1 MIQLTDKHKLLK
13 HFKSNQLNKSLTMF
27 EWSNLPDTIPQV
39 ELEKMLQING
49 YAVIAEYQGKLY
61 AFQAGFSGQ
70 DPYNQPTKAIVNNPA
85 LKNNTT
91 YTIGEDCIVIKN
103 DDMKQG
109 LNGIYEYYGQRLI
122 ENQIT
127 MLMTDYNL
135 RMPFTISS
143 SDDQTTQSAKMYL
156 KKIIDGSLGVIGEQK
171 LFKALSVT
179 PTNSKQTAT
188 FADLY
193 GYQQFIIA
201 QLNNTIGLATNN
213 NMKRERLTTNEIEV
227 NKNAS
232 YPLVDNMLKNR
243 QQAVDAIN
251 EMFNTDV
258 SVEYSSIWRG
268 INDNSDNSISDN
280 GNDENNSTVPNNDIT
295 IADNS
300 NKAVNVNDDPN
311 GNSDGNNSADGA
323 NQSTTGGNEQ
333 PKETNQKSEQPAD
346 ENVTTEPQADNEP
359 TEKTR
364 ETSKEDV
371 ENEPENNDTDNNDK
385 PDGNDENVSDKSSDD
400 DTPSNDDDVSND
412 ETTNDD
418 ENRSTLN
425 DLPEKKER
433 DKK

>member
-13 HFKSNQLNKSLTMF
+13 QFKSNQLNKSLTMF
-27 EWSNLPDTIPQV
+27 EWSNLPETIPAV

-179 PTNSKQTAT
+179 PTNGKQNAP

-243 QQAVDAIN
+243 QQAVAAIN
-251 EMFNTDV
+251 DMFDTDIN
-258 SVEYSSIWRG
+258 VEYSSIWRG

-280 GNDENNSTVPNNDIT
+280 GNNENNGAVPDNDGA

-300 NKAVNVNDDPN
+300 NKAVNDNELN
-311 GNSDGNNSADGA
+311 GNSDSDSSSNGVNK
-323 NQSTTGGNEQ
+323 STTGGNEQ
-333 PKETNQKSEQPAD
+333 PEETNKKSEQPAD
-346 ENVTTEPQADNEP
+346 ENGAEEPQPDNEP
-359 TEKTR
+359 TEETR
-364 ETSKEDV
+364 ETTQEKVD
-371 ENEPENNDTDNNDK
+371 NEPENDGKDNNNQ
-385 PDGNDENVSDKSSDD
+385 PDGNDENVSDNTSDD

-412 ETTNDD
+412 EPTNDD
-418 ENRSTLN
+418 EK
-425 DLPEKKER
+425 KKER

>member
-13 HFKSNQLNKSLTMF
+13 QFKSNQLNKSLTMF
-27 EWSNLPDTIPQV
+27 EWSNLPETIPAV

-49 YAVIAEYQGKLY
+49 YAVVAEYQGRLY

-179 PTNSKQTAT
+179 PTNGKQNAP

-243 QQAVDAIN
+243 QQAVAAIN
-251 EMFNTDV
+251 DMFDTGI

-280 GNDENNSTVPNNDIT
+280 GDDENNGAVPDNDGA

-300 NKAVNVNDDPN
+300 NKAVNDNELN
-311 GNSDGNNSADGA
+311 GNSDSDNSSNGV

-333 PKETNQKSEQPAD
+333 PEETNKKSEQPAD
-346 ENVTTEPQADNEP
+346 ENGAEEPQPDNEP
-359 TEKTR
+359 TEETR
-364 ETSKEDV
+364 ETTQEKVD
-371 ENEPENNDTDNNDK
+371 NEPENDDKDNNNQ
-385 PDGNDENVSDKSSDD
+385 PDGNDKNVSDNTSDD
-400 DTPSNDDDVSND
+400 DTPSNDDDVSS
-412 ETTNDD
+412 DD
-418 ENRSTLN
+418 EK
-425 DLPEKKER
+425 KKER

>member
-13 HFKSNQLNKSLTMF
+13 QFKNNQLNKSLTMF
-27 EWSNLPDTIPQV
+27 EWSNLPDTIPAV

-49 YAVIAEYQGKLY
+49 YAVIAKYQGKLY

-251 EMFNTDV
+251 EMFNTDI

-268 INDNSDNSISDN
+268 INDNTDNA
-280 GNDENNSTVPNNDIT
+280 IT

-300 NKAVNVNDDPN
+300 NKAVNTDELN
-311 GNSDGNNSADGA
+311 GNSDSNNYADGV
-323 NQSTTGGNEQ
+323 NQSVISGDEQ
-333 PKETNQKSEQPAD
+333 PEETNKKSEQPAD
-346 ENVTTEPQADNEP
+346 ENNTTEPQSDNEP
-359 TEKTR
+359 TE
-364 ETSKEDV
+364 ENSQEDV
-371 ENEPENNDTDNNDK
+371 DNEPENNDTDNNK
-385 PDGNDENVSDKSSDD
+385 QPDSNDENVSDNTSDD
-400 DTPSNDDDVSND
+400 DTPSNDDDVSDN
-412 ETTNDD
+412 EPSNDD
-418 ENRSTLN
+418 EK
-425 DLPEKKER
+425 KKER

>member
-13 HFKSNQLNKSLTMF
+13 QFKSNQLNKSLTMF
-27 EWSNLPDTIPQV
+27 DWSGLPETIPQV

-70 DPYNQPTKAIVNNPA
+70 DPYNQPTKALVNNPA

-109 LNGIYEYYGQRLI
+109 LNGVYEYYGQRLI

-243 QQAVDAIN
+243 QQSVAAIN
-251 EMFNTDV
+251 QMFDTDI

-268 INDNSDNSISDN
+268 INDNSDITDSVNSDDETDN
-280 GNDENNSTVPNNDIT
+280 TVSTNDNT

-300 NKAVNVNDDPN
+300 DNSDKAVNVDEPS
-311 GNSDGNNSADGA
+311 GNSDSDNSIGGS
-323 NQSTTGGNEQ
+323 NQSVTGGDEQ
-333 PKETNQKSEQPAD
+333 SKETNQKSEQPAD
-346 ENVTTEPQADNEP
+346 ENGAEKPQPDNEP
-359 TEKTR
+359 TKETR
-364 ETSKEDV
+364 ETSKEKVDNEQ
-371 ENEPENNDTDNNDK
+371 ENDNKDNNDK
-385 PDGNDENVSDKSSDD
+385 PDSVDENVSDNTSDD

-412 ETTNDD
+412 D
-418 ENRSTLN
+418 EK
-425 DLPEKKER
+425 KKER
-433 DKK
+433 DKQ

>member
-13 HFKSNQLNKSLTMF
+13 QFKSNQLNKSLTMF

-49 YAVIAEYQGKLY
+49 YAVIAEYQDKLY

-143 SDDQTTQSAKMYL
+143 SDDQTTQSAKIYL

-213 NMKRERLTTNEIEV
+213 NMKRERLTSNEIEV

-251 EMFNTDV
+251 EMFDV
-258 SVEYSSIWRG
+258 DISVDYSSIWRG
-268 INDNSDNSISDN
+268 INDN
-280 GNDENNSTVPNNDIT
+280 
-295 IADNS
+295 AD
-300 NKAVNVNDDPN
+300 KAVNTDELT
-311 GNSDGNNSADGA
+311 GNSDSNNSADVV
-323 NQSTTGGNEQ
+323 NQSVTGGDEQ
-333 PKETNQKSEQPAD
+333 PEETNQKSEQPAD
-346 ENVTTEPQADNEP
+346 ENGTTEPQADNEP
-359 TEKTR
+359 TE
-364 ETSKEDV
+364 ETSQEDV
-371 ENEPENNDTDNNDK
+371 DNEPENNDTDNNDE
-385 PDGNDENVSDKSSDD
+385 PDGNVENVSDNTSDD

-418 ENRSTLN
+418 EK
-425 DLPEKKER
+425 KKER
-433 DKK
+433 DTK

>member
-13 HFKSNQLNKSLTMF
+13 QFKSNQLNKSLTMF
-27 EWSNLPDTIPQV
+27 EWSNLPETIPAV

-70 DPYNQPTKAIVNNPA
+70 DPYNQPTKALVNNPA

-91 YTIGEDCIVIKN
+91 YTIGKDCIVIKN

-156 KKIIDGSLGVIGEQK
+156 KKIIEGSLGVIGEQK

-243 QQAVDAIN
+243 QQAVNAIN
-251 EMFNTDV
+251 EMFDV
-258 SVEYSSIWRG
+258 DISVEYSSIWRG
-268 INDNSDNSISDN
+268 INDNSNNSISDN
-280 GNDENNSTVPNNDIT
+280 GNNENNGTVSINDNA

-300 NKAVNVNDDPN
+300 DKAVNTDEFN
-311 GNSDGNNSADGA
+311 GNSDSDNSSNGV
-323 NQSTTGGNEQ
+323 NQSATGGNEQ
-333 PKETNQKSEQPAD
+333 PEETNKKSEQPAD
-346 ENVTTEPQADNEP
+346 ENGAEVPQSDNEP
-359 TEKTR
+359 TKETR
-364 ETSKEDV
+364 ETSKEKV
-371 ENEPENNDTDNNDK
+371 NNEPENDDKDNNNQ
-385 PDGNDENVSDKSSDD
+385 PDGNDENVSDNTSDD
-400 DTPSNDDDVSND
+400 DTPSNDDDVSS
-412 ETTNDD
+412 DD
-418 ENRSTLN
+418 EK
-425 DLPEKKER
+425 KKER

>member
-13 HFKSNQLNKSLTMF
+13 QFKSNQLNKSLTMF

-251 EMFNTDV
+251 KMFDADI

-268 INDNSDNSISDN
+268 INDNSDNTISDN
-280 GNDENNSTVPNNDIT
+280 GNDENNIAVPNNGNDI
-295 IADNS
+295 AVNS
-300 NKAVNVNDDPN
+300 DKAVNVIDKPN
-311 GNSDGNNSADGA
+311 GYSDRNNSADGA
-323 NQSTTGGNEQ
+323 NQSTTGDDEQ
-333 PKETNQKSEQPAD
+333 PEENNKKSEQPAN
-346 ENVTTEPQADNEP
+346 ENVTTKPQADNEP
-359 TEKTR
+359 TEKRRATTQ
-364 ETSKEDV
+364 EKVNDEQ
-371 ENEPENNDTDNNDK
+371 ENNDTDNNDK
-385 PDGNDENVSDKSSDD
+385 PDGNGENVSDNTSDD
-400 DTPSNDDDVSND
+400 DTPRNDDDVPDNEPS
-412 ETTNDD
+412 NDD
-418 ENRSTLN
+418 EK
-425 DLPEKKER
+425 KKER

>member
-13 HFKSNQLNKSLTMF
+13 QFKSNQLNKSLTMF
-27 EWSNLPDTIPQV
+27 EWKNLPDTIPQV

-251 EMFNTDV
+251 KMFDV
-258 SVEYSSIWRG
+258 DISVEYSSIWRG
-268 INDNSDNSISDN
+268 INDNSDNSISNN
-280 GNDENNSTVPNNDIT
+280 GNDENNVAVPNNVIT
-295 IADNS
+295 DNS
-300 NKAVNVNDDPN
+300 DKAVNVNDKPN
-311 GNSDGNNSADGA
+311 GNSDSDNSANGV

-333 PKETNQKSEQPAD
+333 PEKTNQKSEQPAD
-346 ENVTTEPQADNEP
+346 ENGAEAPQPDNEP
-359 TEKTR
+359 TEEAR
-364 ETSKEDV
+364 EAIEEKVDNEQ
-371 ENEPENNDTDNNDK
+371 ENDNKDNNDK
-385 PDGNDENVSDKSSDD
+385 PDSVDENVSDNTSDD
-400 DTPSNDDDVSND
+400 DTPSNDDDVPDNEPS
-412 ETTNDD
+412 NDD
-418 ENRSTLN
+418 EK
-425 DLPEKKER
+425 KKER

>member
-251 EMFNTDV
+251 EMFNIDV

-280 GNDENNSTVPNNDIT
+280 GNDENNSTVPNDNVIT
-295 IADNS
+295 DNS
-300 NKAVNVNDDPN
+300 DKVVNVIDKPN
-311 GNSDGNNSADGA
+311 GNSDGNNSADGD
-323 NQSTTGGNEQ
+323 NKSTTGGNEQ

-346 ENVTTEPQADNEP
+346 ENVTTEPQSDNEP
-359 TEKTR
+359 TE
-364 ETSKEDV
+364 ETTQEDV
-371 ENEPENNDTDNNDK
+371 DNEPENNDKDNNNKSDS
-385 PDGNDENVSDKSSDD
+385 NDENVSDKSSDD

-412 ETTNDD
+412 DETK
-418 ENRSTLN
+418 NRSTSN

>member
-13 HFKSNQLNKSLTMF
+13 QFKSNQLNKSLTMF
-27 EWSNLPDTIPQV
+27 EWFNLPETIPQV

-49 YAVIAEYQGKLY
+49 YAVIAEYQDKLY

-188 FADLY
+188 FSDLY

-251 EMFNTDV
+251 EMFDANI

-280 GNDENNSTVPNNDIT
+280 GNNENNGAVPDNDNVITV
-295 IADNS
+295 NS
-300 NKAVNVNDDPN
+300 DKAVNTDDEFN
-311 GNSDGNNSADGA
+311 GNSDSDNSTDGV
-323 NQSTTGGNEQ
+323 NQSTTGGNEH
-333 PKETNQKSEQPAD
+333 PEETNKKTEQPAD
-346 ENVTTEPQADNEP
+346 ENGAGTPQPDNEP
-359 TEKTR
+359 TEETR
-364 ETSKEDV
+364 ETSKEKVD
-371 ENEPENNDTDNNDK
+371 NEPENDDNDNSNQ
-385 PDGNDENVSDKSSDD
+385 PDGNDENVSDNTSDD
-400 DTPSNDDDVSND
+400 DTPSNDDDVSS
-412 ETTNDD
+412 DD
-418 ENRSTLN
+418 EK
-425 DLPEKKER
+425 KKER

>member
-13 HFKSNQLNKSLTMF
+13 QFKSNQLNKSLTMF
-27 EWSNLPDTIPQV
+27 EWSNLPDTIPAV

-109 LNGIYEYYGQRLI
+109 LNGIYDYYGQRLI

-251 EMFNTDV
+251 KMFDADI

-268 INDNSDNSISDN
+268 INDVSDNSDM
-280 GNDENNSTVPNNDIT
+280 
-295 IADNS
+295 
-300 NKAVNVNDDPN
+300 AVNVNDDPN
-311 GNSDGNNSADGA
+311 GNSDSDNFVDGV

-346 ENVTTEPQADNEP
+346 ENGAEKPQADNEP
-359 TEKTR
+359 TKEAR
-364 ETSKEDV
+364 ETSQEDV

-385 PDGNDENVSDKSSDD
+385 PDGNDENVSDKPSDD
-400 DTPSNDDDVSND
+400 DTPSNDDDVPDN

-418 ENRSTLN
+418 EK
-425 DLPEKKER
+425 KKER

>member
-1 MIQLTDKHKLLK
+1 
-13 HFKSNQLNKSLTMF
+13 MF

-91 YTIGEDCIVIKN
+91 YTIGVDCIVIKN

-109 LNGIYEYYGQRLI
+109 LNGIYDYYGQRLI

-251 EMFNTDV
+251 EMFNTDI

-280 GNDENNSTVPNNDIT
+280 VNDENNSTVPNNDIT

-300 NKAVNVNDDPN
+300 NKAVNVIDKSTGYSDNN
-311 GNSDGNNSADGA
+311 NSDDGA
-323 NQSTTGGNEQ
+323 NQSTTGDDEQ
-333 PKETNQKSEQPAD
+333 PEENNKKSEQPAN
-346 ENVTTEPQADNEP
+346 ENITTEPQADNEP
-359 TEKTR
+359 TEKRRATTQ
-364 ETSKEDV
+364 EKVNDEQ
-371 ENEPENNDTDNNDK
+371 ENNDTDNNNKSDS
-385 PDGNDENVSDKSSDD
+385 NDENVSDNTSDD

>member
-13 HFKSNQLNKSLTMF
+13 QFKSNQLNKSLTMF

-143 SDDQTTQSAKMYL
+143 SDDQTTQSAKIYL

-251 EMFNTDV
+251 EMFDV
-258 SVEYSSIWRG
+258 DISVEYSSIWRG
-268 INDNSDNSISDN
+268 INDNSDNSISN
-280 GNDENNSTVPNNDIT
+280 NSNDENNVAVPNNGIT

-300 NKAVNVNDDPN
+300 NKAVNTDEPN
-311 GNSDGNNSADGA
+311 GNSDGNNSANGA
-323 NQSTTGGNEQ
+323 NQSVISGDEQ
-333 PKETNQKSEQPAD
+333 PEETNQKSEQPAD

-364 ETSKEDV
+364 ETTKEKV
-371 ENEPENNDTDNNDK
+371 ENEQENNDKDNNNK
-385 PDGNDENVSDKSSDD
+385 PDSNDENVSDNTSDN
-400 DTPSNDDDVSND
+400 DTPSNDDDVPDNEPS
-412 ETTNDD
+412 NDD
-418 ENRSTLN
+418 EK
-425 DLPEKKER
+425 KKER

>member
-1 MIQLTDKHKLLK
+1 MIQLTDKHKMLK
-13 HFKSNQLNKSLTMF
+13 QFKSNQLNKSLTMF
-27 EWSNLPDTIPQV
+27 EWSNLPETIPAV

-243 QQAVDAIN
+243 QQAVNAIN
-251 EMFNTDV
+251 EMFDV
-258 SVEYSSIWRG
+258 DINVEYSSIWRG
-268 INDNSDNSISDN
+268 INDNVITVNSD
-280 GNDENNSTVPNNDIT
+280 
-295 IADNS
+295 
-300 NKAVNVNDDPN
+300 KAVNTDEFN
-311 GNSDGNNSADGA
+311 GNSDSDNSSNGV
-323 NQSTTGGNEQ
+323 NQSVTGGNEQ
-333 PKETNQKSEQPAD
+333 PEETNKKSEQPAD
-346 ENVTTEPQADNEP
+346 ENGTEEPQPDNEP
-359 TEKTR
+359 TKETR
-364 ETSKEDV
+364 ETSKEKVD
-371 ENEPENNDTDNNDK
+371 NEPENDDKGNNDK
-385 PDGNDENVSDKSSDD
+385 SDSNDENVSDNTSDD
-400 DTPSNDDDVSND
+400 DTPSNDDDVSS
-412 ETTNDD
+412 DD
-418 ENRSTLN
+418 EK
-425 DLPEKKER
+425 KKER

>member
-13 HFKSNQLNKSLTMF
+13 QFKSNQLNKSLTMF

-251 EMFNTDV
+251 EMFNADV

-268 INDNSDNSISDN
+268 INDDSDNSISNN
-280 GNDENNSTVPNNDIT
+280 GNDENNVAVPDNDII

-300 NKAVNVNDDPN
+300 NKAVNTDELN
-311 GNSDGNNSADGA
+311 GNSDSNNSSNGV
-323 NQSTTGGNEQ
+323 NQSTTGGDEQ
-333 PKETNQKSEQPAD
+333 PEETNKKSEQPAD

-364 ETSKEDV
+364 ETTQEKV
-371 ENEPENNDTDNNDK
+371 NNEPENNDTDNNNK
-385 PDGNDENVSDKSSDD
+385 PDSNDENVSDNTSDD
-400 DTPSNDDDVSND
+400 DTPSNDDDVPDNEPS
-412 ETTNDD
+412 NDD
-418 ENRSTLN
+418 EK
-425 DLPEKKER
+425 KKER

>member
-13 HFKSNQLNKSLTMF
+13 QFKSNQLNKTLTMF
-27 EWSNLPDTIPQV
+27 EWSNLPETIPQV

-70 DPYNQPTKAIVNNPA
+70 DPYNQPTKALVNNPA

-91 YTIGEDCIVIKN
+91 YTIGENCIVIKN

-251 EMFNTDV
+251 EMFDV
-258 SVEYSSIWRG
+258 DISVEYSSIWRG
-268 INDNSDNSISDN
+268 INDNSDNSISNN
-280 GNDENNSTVPNNDIT
+280 GNDENNGTVPTGDNT
-295 IADNS
+295 IAGNS
-300 NKAVNVNDDPN
+300 VKAVNTDDEFN
-311 GNSDGNNSADGA
+311 GNNDSDNSSNGV
-323 NQSTTGGNEQ
+323 NQSATGGNEQ
-333 PKETNQKSEQPAD
+333 PEETNKKSEQPAD
-346 ENVTTEPQADNEP
+346 ENGTEVPQPDNEP
-359 TEKTR
+359 TKEAR
-364 ETSKEDV
+364 ETSKEKVD
-371 ENEPENNDTDNNDK
+371 NEPENNDKDNNNQ
-385 PDGNDENVSDKSSDD
+385 PDGNDENVSDNTSDDDSPSNNDDVSSDD
-400 DTPSNDDDVSND
+400 EKIND
-412 ETTNDD
+412 EK
-418 ENRSTLN
+418 
-425 DLPEKKER
+425 KKER

>member
-13 HFKSNQLNKSLTMF
+13 QFKNNQLNKSLTMF
-27 EWSNLPDTIPQV
+27 EWSNLPDTIPAV

-49 YAVIAEYQGKLY
+49 YAVIAEYQGKVY

-179 PTNSKQTAT
+179 PTNSKQTTT

-243 QQAVDAIN
+243 QQAVDVIN
-251 EMFNTDV
+251 EMFNTDI

-280 GNDENNSTVPNNDIT
+280 GNDENNVAVPSNGIT

-300 NKAVNVNDDPN
+300 NKAVNTDELN
-311 GNSDGNNSADGA
+311 GNSDSNISADGA
-323 NQSTTGGNEQ
+323 NQSVISGDEQ
-333 PKETNQKSEQPAD
+333 PEETNKKSEQPAD
-346 ENVTTEPQADNEP
+346 ENNTTEPQSDNEP
-359 TEKTR
+359 TEKN
-364 ETSKEDV
+364 SQEDV
-371 ENEPENNDTDNNDK
+371 DNEQENTDTDNNDR
-385 PDGNDENVSDKSSDD
+385 PDGNDENVSDNTSDD
-400 DTPSNDDDVSND
+400 DTPSNDDDVPDN
-412 ETTNDD
+412 EPTNDA
-418 ENRSTLN
+418 ENRSTSN
-425 DLPEKKER
+425 DDEKKKER

>member
-13 HFKSNQLNKSLTMF
+13 QFKSNQLNKSLTMF

-49 YAVIAEYQGKLY
+49 YAVIAKYQGKLY

-70 DPYNQPTKAIVNNPA
+70 DPYNQPTKALVNNPA

-179 PTNSKQTAT
+179 PTNNKQNAP

-243 QQAVDAIN
+243 QQAVEAIN
-251 EMFNTDV
+251 KMFDV
-258 SVEYSSIWRG
+258 DISVEYSSIWRG

-280 GNDENNSTVPNNDIT
+280 GNDENNSTVPTDDNT
-295 IADNS
+295 IAVNS
-300 NKAVNVNDDPN
+300 DKAVNTDDELN
-311 GNSDGNNSADGA
+311 GNSDSNTSTDGT
-323 NQSTTGGNEQ
+323 NQSVISSDEQ
-333 PKETNQKSEQPAD
+333 PEETNKKSEQSAD
-346 ENVTTEPQADNEP
+346 ENRTEAPQPDNEP
-359 TEKTR
+359 TKETR
-364 ETSKEDV
+364 ETSKEKVD
-371 ENEPENNDTDNNDK
+371 NEPENDDKDNDNQ
-385 PDGNDENVSDKSSDD
+385 PDGNDENVSDNTSDD

-412 ETTNDD
+412 D
-418 ENRSTLN
+418 EK
-425 DLPEKKER
+425 KKER

>member
-13 HFKSNQLNKSLTMF
+13 QFKNNQLNKSLTMF
-27 EWSNLPDTIPQV
+27 EWSNLPDTIPAV

-251 EMFNTDV
+251 EMFNADI

-268 INDNSDNSISDN
+268 INDNSDNSISDDGN
-280 GNDENNSTVPNNDIT
+280 GENNVAVPSNAIT

-300 NKAVNVNDDPN
+300 NKAVNTDELN
-311 GNSDGNNSADGA
+311 GNSDSDNSADGT
-323 NQSTTGGNEQ
+323 NKSTTGGNEQ
-333 PKETNQKSEQPAD
+333 SEETNKKSEQPAD
-346 ENVTTEPQADNEP
+346 ENNTTESQPDNEP
-359 TEKTR
+359 TEKNYQ
-364 ETSKEDV
+364 EDV
-371 ENEPENNDTDNNDK
+371 DNEPENNDTDNNDQ
-385 PDGNDENVSDKSSDD
+385 PVGNDENVSDNTSDD
-400 DTPSNDDDVSND
+400 GTPSNDDDVPDNEPS
-412 ETTNDD
+412 NDD
-418 ENRSTLN
+418 ENRSTSN
-425 DLPEKKER
+425 DDEKKKER

>member
-13 HFKSNQLNKSLTMF
+13 QFKSNQLNKSLTMF

-91 YTIGEDCIVIKN
+91 YTIGENCIVIKN

-188 FADLY
+188 FSDLY

-251 EMFNTDV
+251 KMFDANI
-258 SVEYSSIWRG
+258 SVKYSSIWRG

-280 GNDENNSTVPNNDIT
+280 GNNENNGSLPTNDNA

-300 NKAVNVNDDPN
+300 NKAVNTDDELN
-311 GNSDGNNSADGA
+311 GNSDSDNSSNGA

-333 PKETNQKSEQPAD
+333 PEETNKKSEQPAD
-346 ENVTTEPQADNEP
+346 ENGAEEPQPDNEP
-359 TEKTR
+359 TEETR
-364 ETSKEDV
+364 ETTQEKVD
-371 ENEPENNDTDNNDK
+371 NEPENDDKDNNNQ
-385 PDGNDENVSDKSSDD
+385 PDGNDENVSDNTSDD
-400 DTPSNDDDVSND
+400 DTPSNDDDVSS
-412 ETTNDD
+412 DD
-418 ENRSTLN
+418 EK
-425 DLPEKKER
+425 KKER

>member
-13 HFKSNQLNKSLTMF
+13 QFKNNQLNKSLTMF
-27 EWSNLPDTIPQV
+27 EWSNLPDTIPAV

-91 YTIGEDCIVIKN
+91 YTIGKDCIVIKN

-188 FADLY
+188 FSDLY

-243 QQAVDAIN
+243 QQAVEAIN
-251 EMFNTDV
+251 EMFDV
-258 SVEYSSIWRG
+258 DISVEYSSIWRG
-268 INDNSDNSISDN
+268 INDNPD
-280 GNDENNSTVPNNDIT
+280 
-295 IADNS
+295 
-300 NKAVNVNDDPN
+300 KAVNTDELN
-311 GNSDGNNSADGA
+311 GNSDSNNSADGA
-323 NQSTTGGNEQ
+323 NQSVISGDEQ
-333 PKETNQKSEQPAD
+333 PEETNQKSEQPAD
-346 ENVTTEPQADNEP
+346 ETGVETPQPDNEP
-359 TEKTR
+359 TEETR
-364 ETSKEDV
+364 ETYQEDV
-371 ENEPENNDTDNNDK
+371 ENEQENNDKDNNNQSDS
-385 PDGNDENVSDKSSDD
+385 NDENVSDKSSDD
-400 DTPSNDDDVSND
+400 DTPSNDD
-412 ETTNDD
+412 
-418 ENRSTLN
+418 ENRSTSN
-425 DLPEKKER
+425 DVEKKKER

>member
-13 HFKSNQLNKSLTMF
+13 QFKSNQLNKSLTMF

-135 RMPFTISS
+135 RTAFTISS

-156 KKIIDGSLGVIGEQK
+156 IKIIDGSLGVIGEQK

-251 EMFNTDV
+251 EMFNTDI

-268 INDNSDNSISDN
+268 INDNSDTSD
-280 GNDENNSTVPNNDIT
+280 
-295 IADNS
+295 
-300 NKAVNVNDDPN
+300 KAVNTDELN
-311 GNSDGNNSADGA
+311 GNSDSNNSADGV
-323 NQSTTGGNEQ
+323 NQSTTGGDEQ
-333 PKETNQKSEQPAD
+333 PEETNKKSEQPAD
-346 ENVTTEPQADNEP
+346 ENGAEAPQPDNEP
-359 TEKTR
+359 TKEAR
-364 ETSKEDV
+364 ETSEEDV

-400 DTPSNDDDVSND
+400 GTPSNDDDVPDNEPS
-412 ETTNDD
+412 NDD
-418 ENRSTLN
+418 EK
-425 DLPEKKER
+425 KKER

>member
-13 HFKSNQLNKSLTMF
+13 QFKSNQLNKSLTMF
-27 EWSNLPDTIPQV
+27 EWSNLPETIPQV

-49 YAVIAEYQGKLY
+49 YAVIAEYRGNLY

-70 DPYNQPTKAIVNNPA
+70 DPYNQPTKALVNNPA

-91 YTIGEDCIVIKN
+91 YTIGKDCIVIKN

-188 FADLY
+188 FSDLY

-243 QQAVDAIN
+243 QQAVEAIN
-251 EMFNTDV
+251 EMFDV
-258 SVEYSSIWRG
+258 DISVKYSSIWRG

-280 GNDENNSTVPNNDIT
+280 GNNENNGDVPNNDNAT
-295 IADNS
+295 TVNS
-300 NKAVNVNDDPN
+300 DKAVNTDDEFT
-311 GNSDGNNSADGA
+311 GNSDSDNTSNGV
-323 NQSTTGGNEQ
+323 NQSVTGGNEQ
-333 PKETNQKSEQPAD
+333 PEETNKKSEQPAD
-346 ENVTTEPQADNEP
+346 ENGTETPQPDNEP
-359 TEKTR
+359 TKETR
-364 ETSKEDV
+364 ETSKEKVD
-371 ENEPENNDTDNNDK
+371 NEPENDDTDNNDK
-385 PDGNDENVSDKSSDD
+385 SDSNDENVSDNTSDD
-400 DTPSNDDDVSND
+400 DTPSNDDDVSS
-412 ETTNDD
+412 DD
-418 ENRSTLN
+418 EK
-425 DLPEKKER
+425 KKER

>member
-13 HFKSNQLNKSLTMF
+13 QFKSNQLNKSLTMF
-27 EWSNLPDTIPQV
+27 EWSNLPETIPAV

-70 DPYNQPTKAIVNNPA
+70 DPYNQPTKALVNNPA

-91 YTIGEDCIVIKN
+91 YTIGENCIVIKN

-188 FADLY
+188 FSDLY

-243 QQAVDAIN
+243 QQAVEAIN
-251 EMFNTDV
+251 EMFDVNV

-268 INDNSDNSISDN
+268 INDNSADSIVDN
-280 GNDENNSTVPNNDIT
+280 GNNENNGAVPNNDNVIT
-295 IADNS
+295 VNS
-300 NKAVNVNDDPN
+300 DKAVNTDDESNGDSDSDNSSNGVNQP
-311 GNSDGNNSADGA
+311 
-323 NQSTTGGNEQ
+323 TTGGNEQ
-333 PKETNQKSEQPAD
+333 PEETNKKSEQPAD
-346 ENVTTEPQADNEP
+346 ENGTEAPQPDNEP
-359 TEKTR
+359 TEETR
-364 ETSKEDV
+364 ETSKEKV
-371 ENEPENNDTDNNDK
+371 ENEPENDDKDNNNQ
-385 PDGNDENVSDKSSDD
+385 PDGNDENVSDNTSDD
-400 DTPSNDDDVSND
+400 DTPSNDGNVSND

-418 ENRSTLN
+418 EK
-425 DLPEKKER
+425 KKER

>member
-13 HFKSNQLNKSLTMF
+13 QFKSNQLNKSLTMF
-27 EWSNLPDTIPQV
+27 EWSNLPDTIPAV

-70 DPYNQPTKAIVNNPA
+70 DPYNQPTKALVNNPA

-143 SDDQTTQSAKMYL
+143 SDDQTTQSAKIYL

-243 QQAVDAIN
+243 QQAVEAIN
-251 EMFNTDV
+251 KMFDTDI

-268 INDNSDNSISDN
+268 INDN
-280 GNDENNSTVPNNDIT
+280 V

-300 NKAVNVNDDPN
+300 NKAVNTDDELN
-311 GNSDGNNSADGA
+311 GNSDSDNSSNGV
-323 NQSTTGGNEQ
+323 NQSATGGNEQ
-333 PKETNQKSEQPAD
+333 PEETNKKSEQPAD
-346 ENVTTEPQADNEP
+346 KNGTETPLPDNEP
-359 TEKTR
+359 IEETR
-364 ETSKEDV
+364 ETPQEKVD
-371 ENEPENNDTDNNDK
+371 NEPENDADNNYQ
-385 PDGNDENVSDKSSDD
+385 PDGNDENISDNTSDDVSSDD
-400 DTPSNDDDVSND
+400 
-412 ETTNDD
+412 EK
-418 ENRSTLN
+418 
-425 DLPEKKER
+425 KKER

>member
-13 HFKSNQLNKSLTMF
+13 QFKSNQLNKSLTMF
-27 EWSNLPDTIPQV
+27 EWSNLPDTIPAV

-251 EMFNTDV
+251 EMFKTDV

-268 INDNSDNSISDN
+268 INDDSDNSISNN
-280 GNDENNSTVPNNDIT
+280 GNDENNAIVPTNNIT

-300 NKAVNVNDDPN
+300 NKAVNTYDELN
-311 GNSDGNNSADGA
+311 GNSDSDNSVDGV
-323 NQSTTGGNEQ
+323 NQSAISGNEQ

-346 ENVTTEPQADNEP
+346 ENGAEKPQPDNEP
-359 TEKTR
+359 TKEAR

-385 PDGNDENVSDKSSDD
+385 PDGNDENVSDNTSDD
-400 DTPSNDDDVSND
+400 DTPSNDNDVPDNEPS
-412 ETTNDD
+412 NDD
-418 ENRSTLN
+418 EK
-425 DLPEKKER
+425 KKER

>member
-13 HFKSNQLNKSLTMF
+13 QFKSNQLNKSLTMF
-27 EWSNLPDTIPQV
+27 EWSNLPETIPQV

-49 YAVIAEYQGKLY
+49 YAVIAKYQGKLY

-70 DPYNQPTKAIVNNPA
+70 DPYNQPTKALVNNPA

-156 KKIIDGSLGVIGEQK
+156 KKIIDGSLGVMGEQK

-188 FADLY
+188 FSDLY

-243 QQAVDAIN
+243 QQAVAAIN
-251 EMFNTDV
+251 EMFDVNV
-258 SVEYSSIWRG
+258 SVKYSSIWRG

-280 GNDENNSTVPNNDIT
+280 GNNENNGDVPNNDNAT
-295 IADNS
+295 TVNS
-300 NKAVNVNDDPN
+300 DKAVNTDGELN
-311 GNSDGNNSADGA
+311 GNSDSDNSSNGV
-323 NQSTTGGNEQ
+323 NQSATGGNEQ
-333 PKETNQKSEQPAD
+333 PEETNKKSEQPAD
-346 ENVTTEPQADNEP
+346 ENGTGAPQPDNEP
-359 TEKTR
+359 TKETR
-364 ETSKEDV
+364 ETSKEKVD
-371 ENEPENNDTDNNDK
+371 NEPENDDKDNNDK
-385 PDGNDENVSDKSSDD
+385 SDSNDENVSDSTSD
-400 DTPSNDDDVSND
+400 DTPSNNDNVSND
-412 ETTNDD
+412 D
-418 ENRSTLN
+418 EK
-425 DLPEKKER
+425 KKER

>member
-13 HFKSNQLNKSLTMF
+13 QFKSNQLNKSLTMF

-49 YAVIAEYQGKLY
+49 YAVIAKYQGKLY

-91 YTIGEDCIVIKN
+91 YTIGENCIVIKN

-188 FADLY
+188 FSDLY

-243 QQAVDAIN
+243 QQAVEAIN
-251 EMFNTDV
+251 EMFDV
-258 SVEYSSIWRG
+258 DISVEYSSIWRG
-268 INDNSDNSISDN
+268 INDSSDNAISDN
-280 GNDENNSTVPNNDIT
+280 GNNENNGSVPTNDNAIT
-295 IADNS
+295 DNS
-300 NKAVNVNDDPN
+300 DKAVNTDDELN
-311 GNSDGNNSADGA
+311 GNSDSNNSSNGV

-333 PKETNQKSEQPAD
+333 PEETNKKSEQPAD
-346 ENVTTEPQADNEP
+346 ENGAEEPQPDNEP
-359 TEKTR
+359 TKETR
-364 ETSKEDV
+364 ETSKEKVD
-371 ENEPENNDTDNNDK
+371 NEPENDDKDNNNQ
-385 PDGNDENVSDKSSDD
+385 PDGNDENVSDNTSDD
-400 DTPSNDDDVSND
+400 DTPSNDDNVSND
-412 ETTNDD
+412 D
-418 ENRSTLN
+418 EK
-425 DLPEKKER
+425 KKER